1 MEYFQDFVRDEWR
14 INLECIDGLGATKL
28 SFVREN
34 GLFLRGKQTA
44 LDIINCLF
52 KKWNYLAPNNSIG
65 P

>member
-14 INLECIDGLGATKL
+14 INLECIDGLGARKL

-44 LDIINCLF
+44 LDIITLSL
-52 KKWNYLAPNNSIG
+52 KKWNYFSS
-65 P
+65 